1 MRWNLDAIYPSFE
14 SPEFRSD
21 CIAVEAM
28 AEELNRACASLAG
41 SSGKE
46 LLAVVKLLERYQ
58 LVLRRAAAYC
68 FLIQSVEAENSDAQA
83 WIEKLMATDAESVPA
98 VTLFRQYL
106 GGLGEGLGTVI
117 ASEPAL
123 KEFEFFLLENQA
135 AARYMLSADVEKAL
149 SLMEITGSQA
159 WSNLQN
165 TLTSTVTAELE
176 QDGETKALTLPMV
189 RNLAYDE
196 NADVRRKAYEAEL
209 KCYAKVDRAVA
220 ACLNGIKGE
229 VIAKCRMRGFASP
242 LEQTLFTSRMDR
254 ATLDAMIG
262 AMEES
267 LPVFRGY
274 LKAKAKLLGKG
285 SLPFYDLFAPVGS
298 VSKKY
303 TLEEAR
309 AYLVETFKGFSGK
322 MADFI
327 DSAFEHQWLDTEPR
341 EGKTGGAFC
350 DSIHAIGQP
359 RILSNFNG
367 SFNAVS
373 TLAHELGHGYHGH
386 CMQGVSVL
394 NTDYPMQ
401 LAETASIFNETF
413 LYGNA
418 IENAADESEKLALL
432 ESELMESTQVV
443 VDILSRYYF
452 ETEVFRRRESGTM
465 SAEDLKE
472 IMLDAQRRAYGDGLD
487 QSLLHPYMW
496 LCKGHYYMGVNFYN
510 FPYAFGLLFGLGVY
524 GLYKEQG
531 GAFLPVYDKLLAAT
545 GSEDIATVCASVGI
559 DVRDRAFW
567 RKSLDVIRGK
577 AEEFAALAGRVGAV
591 S

>member
-14 SPEFRSD
+14 SPEFQSD
-21 CIAVEAM
+21 CKALEGLVK
-28 AEELNRACASLAG
+28 ELGPACAGLTG
-41 SSGKE
+41 SSCAA
-46 LLAVVKLLERYQ
+46 LLAVVKLLEQYQ
-58 LVLRRAAAYC
+58 LVLRRLASYC
-68 FLIQSVEAENSDAQA
+68 FLRQSVEAENPDAQA
-83 WIEKLMATDAESVPA
+83 WIERLMATDAESVQA
-98 VTLFRQYL
+98 VTVFRQYL
-106 GGLGEGLGTVI
+106 GGLGDGLGAII

-123 KEFEFFLLENQA
+123 REYECFLLENQA
-135 AARYMLSADVEKAL
+135 YARYMLSAEVEKAL

-165 TLTSTVTAELE
+165 TLTSTVTAEME
-176 QDGETKALTLPMV
+176 MGGETKPLTLTMV

-196 NADVRRKAYEAEL
+196 SAEVRRKAYEAEL
-209 KCYAKVDRAVA
+209 KCYAKVDKAVA

-267 LPVFRGY
+267 LPVFRAY
-274 LKAKAKLLGKG
+274 LKAKARLLGHE

-298 VSKKY
+298 VSGKY
-303 TLEEAR
+303 SLEEAR
-309 AYLVETFKGFSGK
+309 TYLVETFRGFSGK

-327 DSAFEHQWLDTEPR
+327 DSAFENQWLDTEPR

-386 CMQGVSVL
+386 CMNGASVL

-413 LYGNA
+413 LYGKA
-418 IENAADESEKLALL
+418 IESAADEGEKLALL

-452 ETEVFRRRESGTM
+452 ETEVFRRRETGTM

-487 QSLLHPYMW
+487 QNLLHPYMW

-531 GAFLPVYDKLLAAT
+531 EAFLPVYDRLLAST
-545 GSEDIATVCASVGI
+545 GSGDIASVCAFVGI

-577 AEEFAALAGRVGAV
+577 AEEFAALAGRAGAV

>member
-1 MRWNLDAIYPSFE
+1 MRWNLDDIYPSFE

-21 CIAVEAM
+21 CKAVESL
-28 AEELNRACASLAG
+28 AEELNRACTSLAG

-106 GGLGEGLGTVI
+106 GSLGDGLGTVI

-123 KEFEFFLLENQA
+123 KEYEFFLLENQA
-135 AARYMLSADVEKAL
+135 TARYMLSADVEKAL

-176 QDGETKALTLPMV
+176 LDGETKQLTLPMV
-189 RNLAYDE
+189 RNLAYDQ

-209 KCYAKVDRAVA
+209 KCYAKVDKAVA

-267 LPVFRGY
+267 LPVFRSY

-285 SLPFYDLFAPVGS
+285 SLPFYDLFAPVGNA
-298 VSKKY
+298 SKSY

-309 AYLVETFKGFSGK
+309 AYLVESFRGFSSK
-322 MADFI
+322 MAEFI
-327 DSAFEHQWLDTEPR
+327 DSAFAHEWLDTEPR

-413 LYGNA
+413 LYGKA
-418 IENAADESEKLALL
+418 IENAADEGEKLALL

-531 GAFLPVYDKLLAAT
+531 ESFLPVYDKLLAAT
-545 GSEDIATVCASVGI
+545 GSGDIATVCASVGI

-577 AEEFAALAGRVGAV
+577 AEEFAALAERVGAV